1 MRTRSWPL
9 VPAKFEGDLVVGPT
23 EDNVT
28 WIKDRCTF
36 VPNLDLRNSIW
47 EIPPKRR
54 KEILLKAKMLSEY
67 ALKNLADKVSEDRWD
82 HDAGAQVFGSIR
94 NDKRLRVEK
103 KVCYYLLGGERLSAR
118 VKDRRPDQTFGL
130 ASYDDSKTPKHAGK
144 QHHGCFIGTR
154 AASDNTDFPNALFK
168 SRLLKQVYCNSTGLV
183 VDGLWGDVDLVF
195 PWGVYEAKKTAQ
207 AYKAVKKQIFRAARI
222 YLGMLDDLA
231 RSPDNTDEYQKPD
244 SSSRYQVFLFTSCG
258 PRWEVWIAC
267 NYCGRGVSIVSDM
280 RATQQLTKAT
290 QMVDRI
296 WSGNICEENKAY
308 DLLCIMEQ
316 IHNYAVTKHR
326 DFVVEHLQA
335 WLQRA
340 ELDACLPDLSGWKRD
355 KLLKYEK
362 YPAGCYPPEWLK
374 KLHESKLVSCGRT
387 PSPEKQRTPRPLAAW
402 KVSKSSLRKKKAIDD
417 RHKRIRRYLSTLQQI
432 ARN

>member
-1 MRTRSWPL
+1 MRTRNWPL
-9 VPAKFEGDLVVGPT
+9 VPAEFDELVVGPR

-28 WIKDRCTF
+28 WIQERCTF
-36 VPNLDLRNSIW
+36 VPNLDLRGSVW
-47 EIPPKRR
+47 ELSPKRR
-54 KEILLKAKMLSEY
+54 TDILLKAKMLSEY
-67 ALKNLADKVSEDRWD
+67 ALRNLSDKVSEDRWD

-103 KVCYYLLGGERLSAR
+103 KLFYYLREGDKLSAR

-130 ASYDDSKTPKHAGK
+130 ASYDDSNPPNHAAK
-144 QHHGCFIGTR
+144 QDRYFSTR
-154 AASDNTDFPNALFK
+154 AASQETDFPKALFK

-195 PWGVYEAKKTAQ
+195 PWGVYEAKRTAQ
-207 AYKAVKKQIFRAARI
+207 AYEAVKEQIFRAARI

-231 RSPDNTDEYQKPD
+231 RSPDNIDEYQKPD
-244 SSSRYQVFLFTSCG
+244 SSLRYQVFLFTSCG

-267 NYCGRGVSIVSDM
+267 NYCGQGVSNISSDP
-280 RATQQLTKAT
+280 RTTSRLTKAT

-335 WLQRA
+335 WLRRA

-362 YPAGCYPPEWLK
+362 YPKGCYPPEWLK
-374 KLHESKLVSCGRT
+374 KLHESKLVSYGRPET
-387 PSPEKQRTPRPLAAW
+387 PEKQRTPSLFSGI
-402 KVSKSSLRKKKAIDD
+402 SKTCLRTGKAKDD
-417 RHKRIRRYLSTLQQI
+417 RHIRIRRYLSTLKQI
-432 ARN
+432 ARELDS